1 MQCEAA
7 KLESVQHIPMNS
19 YSTGDEGSEIK
30 QNRDESSTS
39 SSLHSFDLNHH
50 ASVLNNI
57 GAHLMERGEMLNA
70 MRVLQQSVQTMML
83 TEDDATPKEGA
94 PNAEQSQNWLNRLSE
109 ERRGDSSPPTKQP
122 ASSPLSE
129 EDKLNNCRQFGI
141 PGLFGSL
148 SKIRNSSASSER
160 PILTFPDSFHVA
172 VDESDVQPLRKDSS
186 KKSIF
191 MSPFHQCSKATLFN
205 MGLIHYTWG
214 SDDSAVQF
222 FELAISLASST
233 PPINPDLIIL
243 ACLNNI
249 GQIRLQCG
257 RTPEA
262 TALFSD
268 ALTRG
273 EASFALIYKDDRS
286 RSSSHFSSTS
296 SITAN
301 EVGHT
306 DTQPTSALSSV
317 PSSTSTRSPTPLHRF
332 LARTLMNIGQ
342 VYFCNCDFTSSKR
355 TWLDALRLLHPR
367 TPDVKAAALEY
378 NMGLLHHHQNERVQ
392 AIEQLDL
399 FLEKA
404 TRLLGG
410 RNHLQVAAA
419 LHRKGWIYFEMG
431 DLYKSMKPLTESL
444 HIRTQLLGPKH
455 ALVAQSLFKMA
466 KVLQEREEYEWA
478 SRALEDC
485 LEVRRSRCPN
495 GEGSLEVTQTLMEL
509 GRTYHARGQR
519 EASVEAYLEV
529 IRLTQRFF
537 GHRHKYVARI
547 QNIVGNLYLEVDQ
560 VGKAMIYLVNAMRI
574 HVEEGLPID
583 LAVVHNS
590 LLRVH
595 LERHPGAGMA

>member
-1 MQCEAA
+1 
-7 KLESVQHIPMNS
+7 
-19 YSTGDEGSEIK
+19 
-30 QNRDESSTS
+30 
-39 SSLHSFDLNHH
+39 
-50 ASVLNNI
+50 
-57 GAHLMERGEMLNA
+57 MERGEMLNA

-83 TEDDATPKEGA
+83 TEDDATATPQEGA

-109 ERRGDSSPPTKQP
+109 ERRGDADSPPPMKRP
-122 ASSPLSE
+122 ASFPLSE
-129 EDKLNNCRQFGI
+129 EDKLNNCRQYGI

-160 PILTFPDSFHVA
+160 PILTFPDSFHVE
-172 VDESDVQPLRKDSS
+172 VDASGVQPLKKASS

-191 MSPFHQCSKATLFN
+191 LSPFHQCSKATLFN
-205 MGLIHYTWG
+205 MGLIHYSWG

-262 TALFSD
+262 TALFND
-268 ALTRG
+268 ALARG
-273 EASFALIYKDDRS
+273 KASFALIDKDGRS
-286 RSSSHFSSTS
+286 RPSSHLSSTP
-296 SITAN
+296 SITADAN
-301 EVGHT
+301 ATGGGA
-306 DTQPTSALSSV
+306 DTQPTSALSPV
-317 PSSTSTRSPTPLHRF
+317 PASTSSRSPTPLHRF

-367 TPDVKAAALEY
+367 TPDFKAAALEY

-455 ALVAQSLFKMA
+455 ALVAQSLFKLA

-478 SRALEDC
+478 SKALEDC
-485 LEVRRSRCPN
+485 LQVRRSLCPE

-547 QNIVGNLYLEVDQ
+547 QNIVGNLYLEMDQ

-583 LAVVHNS
+583 LAVVQNS

>member
-1 MQCEAA
+1 
-7 KLESVQHIPMNS
+7 
-19 YSTGDEGSEIK
+19 
-30 QNRDESSTS
+30 
-39 SSLHSFDLNHH
+39 
-50 ASVLNNI
+50 
-57 GAHLMERGEMLNA
+57 MERGEMLNA

-83 TEDDATPKEGA
+83 TEDDATPQEGA
-94 PNAEQSQNWLNRLSE
+94 PSTEQSQNWLNRLSE
-109 ERRGDSSPPTKQP
+109 ERRGDSSPPIPMKYS

-129 EDKLNNCRQFGI
+129 EDKLNNCRQYGI

-172 VDESDVQPLRKDSS
+172 VDESDVQALNKASS
-186 KKSIF
+186 KNSIF
-191 MSPFHQCSKATLFN
+191 LSPFHQCSKATLFN
-205 MGLIHYTWG
+205 MGLIHYSWG
-214 SDDSAVQF
+214 SDDSAVHF

-262 TALFSD
+262 TALFND
-268 ALTRG
+268 ALARG
-273 EASFALIYKDDRS
+273 KASFAPISITNNEDAGKVTQLTS
-286 RSSSHFSSTS
+286 ASSS
-296 SITAN
+296 I
-301 EVGHT
+301 
-306 DTQPTSALSSV
+306 
-317 PSSTSTRSPTPLHRF
+317 PSSASTRSPTPLHRF

-367 TPDVKAAALEY
+367 APDVKAAALEY

-419 LHRKGWIYFEMG
+419 LHREGWIYFEMG

-455 ALVAQSLFKMA
+455 ALVAQSLFKLA

-478 SRALEDC
+478 SKALEDC
-485 LEVRRSRCPN
+485 LQVRRSRCPN

-529 IRLTQRFF
+529 LRLTQRFF
-537 GHRHKYVARI
+537 GYRHKYVARI
-547 QNIVGNLYLEVDQ
+547 QNIVGNLYLEVNQ
-560 VGKAMIYLVNAMRI
+560 VGKAMIYLINAMRI

-583 LAVVHNS
+583 LAVVQNA